1 MQPESSVLSR
11 WRVAAAL
18 GGLPTAPLV
27 LPLVPPLVPASV
39 AGGTGTPHLLV
50 VQASVEHSFASVQS
64 APSAF
69 FGAHTGVVFV
79 SSQT

>member
-1 MQPESSVLSR
+1 MSVPSQSPVL
-11 WRVAAAL
+11 AAARD
-18 GGLPTAPLV
+18 GREPDGEKTDRAAAV
-27 LPLVPPLVPASV
+27 
-39 AGGTGTPHLLV
+39 GTGTPHLLV